1 MSLTTLYAIDVVA
14 ICALVFAIYLPRH
27 HRKDLMLAFIGVNIG
42 VLGVTQALASAEVT
56 AGLGL
61 GLFGVLSIIRLR
73 SAEMEHDEV
82 AYFFSALALGLLG
95 GFPLSPTWLS
105 PLLMFSVVLAIF
117 LADHPRLFGS
127 RRHQIMTLDRAFV
140 DEGEIIAHL
149 GPRMGADIKKVIIK
163 KVDFVH
169 DTTVVDVRYSVG
181 GNTAHTGVT
190 DAYRSAEFEVRK

>member
-1 MSLTTLYAIDVVA
+1 MFEIGVRLRAHDQILVIQHQGRHAAQVVVA
-14 ICALVFAIYLPRH
+14 GQRDVGVDGFAPGGVSQDGRDVGLGQPGCLPQRAEDGQIGDVFALEP
-27 HRKDLMLAFIGVNIG
+27 IG
-42 VLGVTQALASAEVT
+42 VLDVFVQRFAPAG
-56 AGLGL
+56 GLGL

-140 DEGEIIAHL
+140 DEGVFL
-149 GPRMGADIKKVIIK
+149 
-163 KVDFVH
+163 
-169 DTTVVDVRYSVG
+169 
-181 GNTAHTGVT
+181 
-190 DAYRSAEFEVRK
+190 

>member
-1 MSLTTLYAIDVVA
+1 MSLAVLYAIDVIA
-14 ICALVFAIYLPRH
+14 ICALVLAVYLPRH
-27 HRKDLMLAFIGVNIG
+27 HRKDLMLAFIGINIG
-42 VLGVTQALASAEVT
+42 VLGVTQALASAEVS

-73 SAEMEHDEV
+73 SSEMEHDEV

-105 PLLMFSVVLAIF
+105 PLLMFSIVLAIF

-127 RRHQIMTLDRAFV
+127 RRQQTMTLDRAFV
-140 DEGEIIAHL
+140 EEGEIRAHL
-149 GPRMGADIKKVIIK
+149 AQRMGADIKKVIIK

-181 GNTAHTGVT
+181 RNSAHTPVT
-190 DAYRSAEFEVRK
+190 DAYRTAEFEVRT